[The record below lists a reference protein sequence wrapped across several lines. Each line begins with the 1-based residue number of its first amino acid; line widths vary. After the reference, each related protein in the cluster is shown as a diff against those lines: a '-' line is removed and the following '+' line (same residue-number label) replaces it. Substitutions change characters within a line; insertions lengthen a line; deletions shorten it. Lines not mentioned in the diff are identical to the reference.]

1 MSLFKSTAMA
11 SRRLL
16 WSPRA
21 RLLLGISISPLVVYF
36 IVRDIDWGALSSQLH
51 DFPVRYALASL
62 LIFSLAMG
70 LRAYRW
76 QVLFPE
82 EKVPLHRLLLVQNA
96 GIGLNSLSPIRI
108 ISEAV
113 QFILLTVR
121 YPVKKEVVA
130 ATLGVQKVLDFV
142 IGALL
147 LGVGLMLLP
156 GLKGFALYILGA
168 GILAVISLMAVPAVI
183 WIGARPGLTRL
194 PLLASTSGS
203 LRSLVNAR
211 LKLTVSFLLTLAY
224 WLTLGAS
231 AWVLAYG
238 MGIEISILLATL
250 LVIGTL
256 TFVALVPSLP
266 AAVGTFEF
274 VVYYLL
280 TAFGIGPVEALGYAL
295 VIHAILFI
303 PPILIALVV
312 LITWTL
318 KRKPEGADGTAPIP
332 ATSSIGEGHS
342 AAFTLNAPDQPSR
355 LTSGWWQL
363 EDGGSG
369 HRSDR
374 PAS

>member
-76 QVLFPE
+76 QVLFLE

-130 ATLGVQKVLDFV
+130 ATLGGCKKYWISSSVPCCW
-142 IGALL
+142 A
-147 LGVGLMLLP
+147 
-156 GLKGFALYILGA
+156 
-168 GILAVISLMAVPAVI
+168 LAV
-183 WIGARPGLTRL
+183 
-194 PLLASTSGS
+194 
-203 LRSLVNAR
+203 
-211 LKLTVSFLLTLAY
+211 
-224 WLTLGAS
+224 
-231 AWVLAYG
+231 
-238 MGIEISILLATL
+238 
-250 LVIGTL
+250 
-256 TFVALVPSLP
+256 
-266 AAVGTFEF
+266 
-274 VVYYLL
+274 
-280 TAFGIGPVEALGYAL
+280 
-295 VIHAILFI
+295 
-303 PPILIALVV
+303 
-312 LITWTL
+312 
-318 KRKPEGADGTAPIP
+318 
-332 ATSSIGEGHS
+332 TSSLAQSQTASS
-342 AAFTLNAPDQPSR
+342 ALK
-355 LTSGWWQL
+355 SGL
-363 EDGGSG
+363 
-369 HRSDR
+369 
-374 PAS
+374 